1 MIAYCVNCGL
11 SGPVEEFD
19 DDGFTCS
26 GCGSSDIRVKVR
38 RLRTAKRA
46 SKEKMTITGM
56 TTLWP
61 TSKRW
66 ICTECDFTGVL
77 KDFDHIK
84 DPKDDSNGWV
94 ICPQCRAADHVT
106 DAGDEPG
113 CARQATC
120 GFPVKDERRY
130 RRTCFEHSDFTPGK
144 SHRP

>member
-46 SKEKMTITGM
+46 SKEKQMTITGM

-66 ICTECDFTGVL
+66 ICTECGLISHAAGVGR
-77 KDFDHIK
+77 HQ
-84 DPKDDSNGWV
+84 
-94 ICPQCRAADHVT
+94 QCSGHSGRSRIDNEETAA
-106 DAGDEPG
+106 
-113 CARQATC
+113 
-120 GFPVKDERRY
+120 
-130 RRTCFEHSDFTPGK
+130 
-144 SHRP
+144 